1 MRINDWSSDVCSSDL
16 AGELRR
22 ALAAFGQPI
31 GNGIRRGEAAG
42 REIIG
47 PAERTRPAFARPL
60 LEPERREIGLVDV
73 LDKLFFL
80 IRPNRLL
87 SIGEARRKPRIEKA
101 PLLGQCADPDSA

>member
-1 MRINDWSSDVCSSDL
+1 MVEDRTVAVPADPGARRVSDEQRLDELFGCD

-42 REIIG
+42 CEIIG

-60 LEPERREIGLVDV
+60 LEPDRREIGLVDV

-80 IRPNRLL
+80 FC
-87 SIGEARRKPRIEKA
+87 S
-101 PLLGQCADPDSA
+101 DSLRFASRHFGTK